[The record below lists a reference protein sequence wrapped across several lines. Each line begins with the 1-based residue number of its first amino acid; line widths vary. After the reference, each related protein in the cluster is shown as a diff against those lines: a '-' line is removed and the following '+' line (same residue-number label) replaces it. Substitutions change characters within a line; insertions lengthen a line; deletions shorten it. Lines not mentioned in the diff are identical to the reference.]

1 MAIRTLVSCAL
12 CTKVLGILE
21 LESTQCDSCSEYVA
35 NLSPPYAVNMLFH
48 LQSDIT
54 GSNLRSNLSV
64 SYVGSLSSPRKE
76 STRNVRNMTT
86 TNYLDLDINK
96 LFEQHTIKEIEEI
109 QKKIQLESDR
119 KKIELRTLVG

>member
-1 MAIRTLVSCAL
+1 MHDKTAGGEPTN
-12 CTKVLGILE
+12 
-21 LESTQCDSCSEYVA
+21 ESNQQATWDLFFA
-35 NLSPPYAVNMLFH
+35 SP
-48 LQSDIT
+48 
-54 GSNLRSNLSV
+54 G
-64 SYVGSLSSPRKE
+64 E
-76 STRNVRNMTT
+76 STRNVGNMTT

>member
-1 MAIRTLVSCAL
+1 MGTGLFRAFFTLTSP
-12 CTKVLGILE
+12 G
-21 LESTQCDSCSEYVA
+21 ESA
-35 NLSPPYAVNMLFH
+35 
-48 LQSDIT
+48 
-54 GSNLRSNLSV
+54 
-64 SYVGSLSSPRKE
+64 
-76 STRNVRNMTT
+76 RNVRNMTT

>member
-1 MAIRTLVSCAL
+1 MIF
-12 CTKVLGILE
+12 G
-21 LESTQCDSCSEYVA
+21 YVDCPREEFK
-35 NLSPPYAVNMLFH
+35 LS
-48 LQSDIT
+48 
-54 GSNLRSNLSV
+54 
-64 SYVGSLSSPRKE
+64 K
-76 STRNVRNMTT
+76 MTT